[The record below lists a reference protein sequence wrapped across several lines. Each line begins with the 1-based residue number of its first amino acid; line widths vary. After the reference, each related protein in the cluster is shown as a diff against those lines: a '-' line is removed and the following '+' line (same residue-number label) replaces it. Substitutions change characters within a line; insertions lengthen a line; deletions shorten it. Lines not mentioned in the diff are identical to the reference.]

1 MTSRVVTDRLFTIV
15 EFFMMGNVLT
25 DFSGEWTIPMAL
37 SGEFNSRIFVGS
49 SNITFIVFIT
59 VLSFLVI

>member
-1 MTSRVVTDRLFTIV
+1 
-15 EFFMMGNVLT
+15 MMGNVLT

-49 SNITFIVFIT
+49 SNITFMVFIT